1 MKKVRMGIIFG
12 VERLI
17 QVFLPNNL
25 DKLINLMP
33 LFLHLLFVLILLRQL
48 CESYL
53 WDNIFKNFI
62 NCIAYDTDTFI
73 LEFLIRTLQELAS

>member
-1 MKKVRMGIIFG
+1 MGIILG

-53 WDNIFKNFI
+53 WDNEYIKKNKKYFI
-62 NCIAYDTDTFI
+62 NYKAYGRDLFI
-73 LEFLIRTLQELAS
+73 LEFPIRILQELAS

>member
-1 MKKVRMGIIFG
+1 MKKVRMGIILG

-33 LFLHLLFVLILLRQL
+33 LFLHLLFVLILLRRL

-53 WDNIFKNFI
+53 
-62 NCIAYDTDTFI
+62 
-73 LEFLIRTLQELAS
+73 